1 MSSAQAL
8 LGAVAGRFSVS
19 RSEGQRRHLALAPP
33 SEVRPVGDTIQTL
46 IQQLR
51 AANRSVGGLTKA
63 CWAEG
68 KRGLD

>member
-19 RSEGQRRHLALAPP
+19 RSEGMRTYTPL
-33 SEVRPVGDTIQTL
+33 
-46 IQQLR
+46 
-51 AANRSVGGLTKA
+51 GGLTKA
-63 CWAEG
+63 DWAEG